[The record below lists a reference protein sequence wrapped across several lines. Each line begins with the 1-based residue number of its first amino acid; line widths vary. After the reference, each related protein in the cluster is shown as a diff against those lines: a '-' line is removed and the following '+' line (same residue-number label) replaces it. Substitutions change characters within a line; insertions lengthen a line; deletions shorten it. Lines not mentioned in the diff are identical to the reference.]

1 MKENLMPNIL
11 ITGANRGIGL
21 EFARHY
27 TSEGWDVIATA
38 RDPGEAGDLSAT
50 GARVLALDLADPAS
64 VDAFV
69 AEIGD
74 TPIDVL
80 LSNAGVMGPLAPD
93 RDGWIETLAVN
104 AVAPTLLALRLKPN
118 LKAGTLKKAIAT
130 TSRMGSIAD
139 NDSGGFY
146 AYRSSKAA
154 LNAAWKSLSIEFRAD
169 DIAVAVVHPGWVRTD
184 MGGPNAMIDT
194 KTSIAGLAKIVDDLD
209 LATTGRFWDY
219 SGDEIAW

>member
-1 MKENLMPNIL
+1 MPSIL

-21 EFARHY
+21 EFAKHY
-27 TSEGWDVIATA
+27 AGAGWDVIATA
-38 RDPGEAGDLSAT
+38 RAPGEADALNALGVTVMS
-50 GARVLALDLADPAS
+50 LDLADPAS

-69 AEIGD
+69 AELGGR
-74 TPIDVL
+74 PIDVL
-80 LSNAGVMGPLAPD
+80 LSNAGVMGPMMPE
-93 RDGWIETLAVN
+93 RDGWMETFAVN
-104 AVAPTLLALRLKPN
+104 TVAPTLLAMQLKAN
-118 LKAGTLKKAIAT
+118 LKAGKLRKAVAM

-154 LNAAWKSLSIEFRAD
+154 LNAAWKSLAIEFKAD
-169 DIAVAVVHPGWVRTD
+169 GIAVAVFHPGWVQTD

-194 KTSIAGLAKIVDDLD
+194 ATSVAGLAKIVEDLD